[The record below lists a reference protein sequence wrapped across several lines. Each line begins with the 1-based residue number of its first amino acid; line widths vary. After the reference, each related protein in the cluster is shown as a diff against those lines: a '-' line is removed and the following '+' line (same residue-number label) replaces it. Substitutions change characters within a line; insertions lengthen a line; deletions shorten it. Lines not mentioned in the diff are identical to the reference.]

1 MQIYNMMTGRWECS
15 CDFVPCKGKPC
26 QAVMDY
32 LSKLWGNVRQARL
45 DFIGFYTTMIQ
56 EPRSDIM
63 KELTYSRKM
72 TNSCNLVSTNYFTN
86 NVYTPSLTANYVY
99 GSQTRLLSC
108 TRAKDEI
115 AAPDGNTCYG
125 RKNDSSLTDD
135 WLCCEQ
141 YKQNITPGKK

>member
-1 MQIYNMMTGRWECS
+1 
-15 CDFVPCKGKPC
+15 
-26 QAVMDY
+26 MDY